1 MARKFGILVATDVAA
16 RGLQIDD
23 LDMVINY
30 DLPQDCE
37 NYVHRIGRTARAGN
51 SGKAISLASEGTA
64 SHLEAIETFIGMKI
78 PVHEADYELFDT
90 DMSEGFRI
98 EKRKHKTGPNNS
110 RANYSSKKVPRNK
123 GRGQS
128 CQEQKTPSRKLRE
141 FAY

>member
-30 DLPQDCE
+30 DIPQDCE

-64 SHLEAIETFIGMKI
+64 NHLEAIETFIGMKI
-78 PVHEADYELFDT
+78 PVHEADFELYDT

-98 EKRKHKTGPNNS
+98 EKRK
-110 RANYSSKKVPRNK
+110 
-123 GRGQS
+123 
-128 CQEQKTPSRKLRE
+128 
-141 FAY
+141 